1 MDKYKWIVVNPNLLG
16 GKPTVRGTRISVAL
30 VLQCLADGMSPEEI
44 ASDYPGFPPEAVPE
58 VLKFAAQQMDRPL
71 TEDPN
76 VAA

>member
-1 MDKYKWIVVNPNLLG
+1 
-16 GKPTVRGTRISVAL
+16 
-30 VLQCLADGMSPEEI
+30 MSPEEI